1 MEIRVD
7 TPGDNLEG
15 PTSSDVSASLEALP
29 DACAHATAVPTA
41 PPFPRRDGFRTCDL
55 SRVKRDEG
63 GSDQPPEQG
72 KLF

>member
-29 DACAHATAVPTA
+29 DA
-41 PPFPRRDGFRTCDL
+41 
-55 SRVKRDEG
+55 
-63 GSDQPPEQG
+63 
-72 KLF
+72 